1 MANGI
6 LGSSKGALIFAGSVI
21 ACSVLIAGSM
31 GSQFT
36 PKSQEDYAQNRAVAA
51 PSDTNAKGQNTPV
64 NPVAQPSDNSVF
76 GSFEGFADD
85 TQLIDNTNG
94 FDPTPPS
101 DADII
106 IPQDQHG
113 QNTPEGGTN
122 GGAVLRLQEPSG
134 QGANDAPAKI
144 SAPANTP
151 PADIAVIEDAKPIF

>member
-1 MANGI
+1 MANNI

-51 PSDTNAKGQNTPV
+51 SSDEKAKGQNTPV
-64 NPVAQPSDNSVF
+64 NRVAQPSDNSVF

-85 TQLIDNTNG
+85 AQLIDNTNG

-101 DADII
+101 HADII
-106 IPQDQHG
+106 IPQDQQG
-113 QNTPEGGTN
+113 QNAPDAKPSDGGVLLLQQPPSKNSN
-122 GGAVLRLQEPSG
+122 GKPIT
-134 QGANDAPAKI
+134 APAPKE
-144 SAPANTP
+144 TP
-151 PADIAVIEDAKPIF
+151 PADIAVIVEAKPLF